1 MHCNSGKCLDKSLM
15 TDDTYKANS
24 LVGTRIK
31 AYIYFLVV
39 SNLSIMGI
47 EYAAVLPVPFL
58 ALAIMFFPAKA
69 KGITSSYTGDGL
81 SNPFSTIL
89 E

>member
-1 MHCNSGKCLDKSLM
+1 VETMHYNSGKYFDKSLI
-15 TDDTYKANS
+15 TEETYNANS

-39 SNLSIMGI
+39 SSLSIMGM

-58 ALAIMFFPAKA
+58 ALAIMFFAAKA
-69 KGITSSYTGDGL
+69 NGMTSS
-81 SNPFSTIL
+81 
-89 E
+89 